1 MPQAGFPAL
10 VLAGG
15 LTDIDQT
22 LAVSVLILFAIFAF
36 VLGRFGWK
44 PLLHVIDE
52 REKGIREAVEGADK
66 ANAEAQRLLAQHHEL
81 VREATRERDDI
92 LKRALGEAEALKND
106 IVGKARAEAEQAAE
120 RARQQ
125 IERDKSQAIQE
136 LKSQVADIA
145 IEAASKIVQSSLTP
159 EAQRRLVSEFIE
171 QLPKAH

>member
-1 MPQAGFPAL
+1 MPQAGYAAL

-22 LAVSVLILFAIFAF
+22 LAVSVLVLFALFAF

-44 PLLHVIDE
+44 PLLSVIEE
-52 REKGIREAVEGADK
+52 REKGIREAVLGAEQ
-66 ANAEAQRLLAQHHEL
+66 ANAEAQRLLTQHHEL
-81 VREATRERDDI
+81 VRDATRERDEI
-92 LKRALGEAEALKND
+92 LKRALGEAEALKSD
-106 IVGKARAEAEQAAE
+106 IVGQARAEAELAGE

-125 IERDKSQAIQE
+125 IEREKSLAIQE
-136 LKSQVADIA
+136 LKSQVADLA